1 MEFSSSRPKIV
12 PNPSVRWFTDCGSC
26 PVMVIV
32 PTGSFM
38 MGSVEEEAQRG
49 SDEGPQRQVTMTK
62 VFAASRFPVTF
73 DQWDYCVAQGGCAE
87 NSLPSDAG
95 WGRGS
100 HPVINVSWNDA
111 NAYIAWLNKSTGK
124 KYRLLTEVEREY
136 ITRAGTTAPFWWGD
150 SVTTDQANYRGEY
163 TYGPRS
169 KIGLYRK
176 ETTPVDTF
184 DPNPWSFYQVA
195 GNVWDWVEDCYQ
207 DSFTGA
213 PTNGSAWTS
222 GDCGRRVL
230 RGGSWGSQPRNLR
243 SAARYRLPPDS
254 RDSYYSFRVA
264 RDVAPGE

>member
-1 MEFSSSRPKIV
+1 
-12 PNPSVRWFTDCGSC
+12 
-26 PVMVIV
+26 
-32 PTGSFM
+32 
-38 MGSVEEEAQRG
+38 
-49 SDEGPQRQVTMTK
+49 
-62 VFAASRFPVTF
+62 
-73 DQWDYCVAQGGCAE
+73 
-87 NSLPSDAG
+87 
-95 WGRGS
+95 
-100 HPVINVSWNDA
+100 
-111 NAYIAWLNKSTGK
+111 
-124 KYRLLTEVEREY
+124 
-136 ITRAGTTAPFWWGD
+136 
-150 SVTTDQANYRGEY
+150 VTTEQANYRGEY